1 VHGANVTEMKS
12 LRWIGLNSKRLLHLL
27 NVSLSRWN
35 QHRAPKLGAAL
46 AYYTVLSLAPLL
58 VLTVAIA
65 GYFFGAAAV
74 RGDLAYQLQ
83 SLMGPESAQ
92 AIQTVLKTTYKPGT
106 GIISTVLG
114 VATLLFGASGAF
126 TELQD
131 SLNLIWDAP
140 RRAGSG
146 IINEIR
152 SRFFSFA
159 MVLAIGFLLLVSLSL
174 SAGLAAAGKF
184 VGGLL
189 PVSAVILETFNFL
202 FSLVAITFL
211 FALIYK
217 YVPDV
222 RVEWSDVWIGAA
234 MTSLLF
240 SLGKF
245 IIGFYLGKAAV
256 GSAYGAAGSLVVVLV
271 WVYFSA
277 QIFWYG
283 AEFTQ
288 VYATSHGSQRAGDFQ
303 GAIARPEMQQRDL
316 ALRS

>member
-1 VHGANVTEMKS
+1 MKS
-12 LRWIGLNSKRLLHLL
+12 LKWIFMTSKGLLELL
-27 NVSLSRWN
+27 NVSFSRWN
-35 QHRAPKLGAAL
+35 EHKAPKLGAAL

-65 GYFFGAAAV
+65 GFFFGAAAV
-74 RGDLAYQLQ
+74 RGDLEYQLR

-92 AIQTVLKTTYKPGT
+92 AIQTVLKTTYKPGA
-106 GIISTVLG
+106 GIFSTVLG
-114 VATLLFGASGAF
+114 ILALLLGASGAF
-126 TELQD
+126 TELRD

-146 IINEIR
+146 ILNEIR

-159 MVLAIGFLLLVSLSL
+159 MVLVIGFLLLVSLSL
-174 SAGLAAAGKF
+174 SAGLAAAGEF
-184 VGGLL
+184 VGDLL
-189 PVSAVILETFNFL
+189 PIPAFVLEIFNFL
-202 FSLVAITFL
+202 FSFVSITFL

-222 RVEWSDVWIGAA
+222 MLEWSDVWIGAA

-245 IIGFYLGKAAV
+245 AIGFYLGKAAV

-271 WVYFSA
+271 WVYYSA

-288 VYATSHGSQRAGDFQ
+288 VYATSHGSQRTGQYQA
-303 GAIARPEMQQRDL
+303 APEHDMQDSEL
-316 ALRS
+316 AHRN

>member
-1 VHGANVTEMKS
+1 MKA
-12 LRWIGLNSKRLLHLL
+12 LQWIFMTSKRLLHLL
-27 NVSLSRWN
+27 NVSFSRWN
-35 QHRAPKLGAAL
+35 EHKAPKLGAAL
-46 AYYTVLSLAPLL
+46 AYYTVLSIAPLL

-65 GYFFGAAAV
+65 GFFFGAAAV
-74 RGDLAYQLQ
+74 RGDLTYQLQ

-92 AIQTVLKTTYKPGT
+92 AIQTVLKTTYKPVA

-114 VATLLFGASGAF
+114 ILALLFGASGAF
-126 TELQD
+126 NELRD

-146 IINEIR
+146 ILNEIR
-152 SRFFSFA
+152 SRFFTFA

-184 VGGLL
+184 IGDLL
-189 PVSAVILETFNFL
+189 PISAGILEIFNFL
-202 FSLVAITFL
+202 FSFVTITFL

-222 RVEWSDVWIGAA
+222 TLEWNDVWIGAA

-271 WVYFSA
+271 WVYYSA

-288 VYATSHGSQRAGDFQ
+288 VYATSDGSQRTGQYQA
-303 GAIARPEMQQRDL
+303 AAAREEMQSREL
-316 ALRS
+316 AHRN

>member
-1 VHGANVTEMKS
+1 MKA
-12 LRWIGLNSKRLLHLL
+12 LQWMFMTSKRLLQLL
-27 NVSLSRWN
+27 KVSFSRWN
-35 QHRAPKLGAAL
+35 EHRAPKLGAAL

-65 GYFFGAAAV
+65 GFFFGAAAV
-74 RGDLAYQLQ
+74 RGDLAHQLQ
-83 SLMGPESAQ
+83 NLMGHESAQ
-92 AIQTVLKTTYKPGT
+92 AIQTVLKTTYKPGA

-114 VATLLFGASGAF
+114 ILALLFGASGAF
-126 TELQD
+126 NELRD
-131 SLNLIWDAP
+131 SLNLIWNAP

-146 IINEIR
+146 ILNEIR

-184 VGGLL
+184 VGDLL
-189 PVSAVILETFNFL
+189 PISAFVLEIFNFL
-202 FSLVAITFL
+202 FSFVAITFL

-222 RVEWSDVWIGAA
+222 RLDWSDVWIGAA
-234 MTSLLF
+234 VTSLLF

-245 IIGFYLGKAAV
+245 LIGFYLGKAAV

-271 WVYFSA
+271 WVYYSA

-288 VYATSHGSQRAGDFQ
+288 VYATSDGSQRAGEYQSAPDRQ
-303 GAIARPEMQQRDL
+303 EMQQRDL